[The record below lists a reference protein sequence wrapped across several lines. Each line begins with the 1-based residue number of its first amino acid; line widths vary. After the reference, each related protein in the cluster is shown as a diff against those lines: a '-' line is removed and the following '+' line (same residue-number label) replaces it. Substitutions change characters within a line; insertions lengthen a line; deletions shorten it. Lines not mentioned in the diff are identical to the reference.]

1 MYMVKHLGFAAA
13 VILSAAGFGGPAE
26 VRVSDFGFDKD
37 DSTRFVKAAFE
48 SGAGRIVFDKRP
60 EGPWHV
66 TPLRMRS
73 RRDIEIVFEDGAQL
87 CAKRGAFRGIFD
99 ALLTFDCCTN
109 VLLRGAGCI
118 RMWKEDYLK
127 PPYKKSE
134 WRHALS
140 LLSCKGVTV
149 EDLEITD
156 SGGDG
161 VYISYVGTT
170 RRPGV
175 SGHCE
180 DVVLRNV
187 KCLRNCRQGVSVIA
201 VKGFLAEGCDFSDT
215 AGTLPEAGID
225 FEPNKPEDMISG
237 CVVRNCRFE
246 RNRGSGVLIMLLNH
260 DATTPFTGI
269 ELEGCVSR
277 NNARAWQAIEYTGR
291 GQLRGGSGRIAV
303 RNCTFREKGGK
314 DELVSKEIVYGR
326 PVLAA
331 DGRRLQA
338 MSVDEWDRKNVR
350 AVDACPGR
358 RTHLSQTRLRYSA
371 PFVFLASAPGTVS
384 FKARQGSFAKGQ
396 ASRTNR
402 IVIASF
408 DGDFKSFAPPP
419 SVTGDVFTVNVPRAG
434 FYTLKWNAGYT
445 AYFTLLESSVPVAVD
460 ALARKIAPPPKF
472 HSPGST
478 VFFHVPKLSASFAAV
493 ALGGDPGEGHR
504 VTLRDPAGN
513 TVFDRD
519 NAETD
524 DFWLS
529 PENPAPGLW
538 SFTSSA
544 PSAKIYDDYGFD
556 LAGIPPLFFLSRE
569 KYWIAA
575 EGAAVQKSVK

>member
-1 MYMVKHLGFAAA
+1 MRQIKHLFFAAA
-13 VILSAAGFGGPAE
+13 AVVSLTGFGDQKS
-26 VRVSDFGFDKD
+26 VRVSDFGFDKE

-48 SGAGRIVFDKRP
+48 SKAERIVFDKRP
-60 EGPWHV
+60 EGPWCV
-66 TPLRMRS
+66 TPLRIRS
-73 RRDIEIVFEDGAQL
+73 RRNVEIIFDDGAEL
-87 CAKRGAFRGIFD
+87 CAKRGAFRSIFD

-109 VLLRGAGCI
+109 VLLHGAGRI
-118 RMWKEDYLK
+118 RMWKEDYIR

-140 LLSCKGVTV
+140 LLSCKDVAV

-161 VYISYVGTT
+161 VYVSYVDTT
-170 RRPGV
+170 HRPSA
-175 SGHCE
+175 SGYCE
-180 DVVLRNV
+180 NVVLRNV

-215 AGTLPEAGID
+215 SGTLPEAGID
-225 FEPNKPEDMISG
+225 FEPNKPEDLISD
-237 CVVRNCRFE
+237 CIINNCRFE
-246 RNRGSGVLIMLLNH
+246 RNKGAGVLIMLLNH
-260 DATTPFTGI
+260 DATTPFTSI
-269 ELEGCVSR
+269 ELKECVSK
-277 NNARAWQAIEYTGR
+277 NNTRSFQAIEYTGR

-303 RNCTFREKGGK
+303 SNCTFREKDSVDK
-314 DELVSKEIVYGR
+314 VVSKEIVYGR

-331 DGRRLQA
+331 DGRRLTA
-338 MSVDEWDRKNVR
+338 ISADEWDRENIK
-350 AVDACPGR
+350 AVDACPGKR
-358 RTHLSQTRLRYSA
+358 VSLNRTHLRYVTT
-371 PFVFLASAPGTVS
+371 FVFLASAPGTVS
-384 FKARQGSFAKGQ
+384 FKAKQGSFAKGQ

-402 IVIASF
+402 IVITSF
-408 DGDFKSFAPPP
+408 DGGFKTFAPPP
-419 SVTGDVFTVNVPRAG
+419 SVTGDVFTVDVPRAG
-434 FYTLKWNAGYT
+434 FYTMKWNTGYT
-445 AYFTLLESSVPVAVD
+445 SYFTLLESSVPVAID
-460 ALARKIAPPPKF
+460 ALSRKIARPPKF

-478 VFFHVPKLSASFAAV
+478 VYFYVPKQSSSFAAV

-504 VTLRDPAGN
+504 VTVKDPDGN

-519 NAETD
+519 NAECD

-529 PENPAPGLW
+529 PENPDSGLW

-569 KYWIAA
+569 KYWIPA
-575 EGAAVQKSVK
+575 K